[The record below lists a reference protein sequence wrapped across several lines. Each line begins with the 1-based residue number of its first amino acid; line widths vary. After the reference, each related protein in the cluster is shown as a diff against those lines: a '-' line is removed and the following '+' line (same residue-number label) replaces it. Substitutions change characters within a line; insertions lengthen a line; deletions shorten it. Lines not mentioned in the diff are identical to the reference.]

1 MAQKSSGP
9 QHGARQKISRDR
21 NQNLSVNDRI
31 ESFDEG
37 QSVVLRIHPS
47 EPEGRFHARFHGS
60 RGEITGR
67 QGDAYEVSFED
78 GGSTKKLYVNPV
90 HLKEAE

>member
-37 QSVVLRIHPS
+37 QKVVLRIHPS

-60 RGEITGR
+60 RGEVTGKT
-67 QGDAYEVSFED
+67 G
-78 GGSTKKLYVNPV
+78 
-90 HLKEAE
+90 

>member
-31 ESFDEG
+31 QSFEEG
-37 QSVVLRIHPS
+37 HRVVLRIHPS
-47 EPEGRFHARFHGS
+47 EPEGRFHARFHGK
-60 RGEITGR
+60 RGTVTGE
-67 QGDAYEVSFED
+67 QGDAYEVTLSD
-78 GGSTKKLYVNPV
+78 GDSEKKLYVNPV